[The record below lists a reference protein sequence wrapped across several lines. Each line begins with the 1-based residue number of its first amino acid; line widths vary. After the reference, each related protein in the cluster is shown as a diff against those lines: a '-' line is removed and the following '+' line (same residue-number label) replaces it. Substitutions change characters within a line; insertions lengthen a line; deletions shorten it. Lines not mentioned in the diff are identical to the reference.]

1 MLTRFAMFILR
12 TGHIQ
17 KDLENEIQGGVMIGD
32 IDREATVCDTSHFQA
47 GTRRQSQR
55 SLCDGFHVAAHE
67 SEFQTSPKVQ
77 NVELIC
83 PFARPKNK

>member
-47 GTRRQSQR
+47 GTRRQLNVTLGNEHTR
-55 SLCDGFHVAAHE
+55 M
-67 SEFQTSPKVQ
+67 TSPFPVH
-77 NVELIC
+77 
-83 PFARPKNK
+83 